1 MKKLLILIP
10 LFVSGC
16 TASRV
21 YTSGSSNYAPVNE
34 KRGGTV
40 KYIIRPRKSLPN
52 DVQRM
57 FGEVHYHQRIRLQS
71 FRNFSGTHFKCL
83 GKPKHCLAIHRLS
96 MRRKLKRGGL
106 MDLTR
111 EMQIEAAKAMTLE
124 RIMRELIKALIETG
138 TDPKEAIRLVVKGG
152 KL

>member
-1 MKKLLILIP
+1 
-10 LFVSGC
+10 
-16 TASRV
+16 
-21 YTSGSSNYAPVNE
+21 
-34 KRGGTV
+34 
-40 KYIIRPRKSLPN
+40 
-52 DVQRM
+52 
-57 FGEVHYHQRIRLQS
+57 
-71 FRNFSGTHFKCL
+71 
-83 GKPKHCLAIHRLS
+83 
-96 MRRKLKRGGL
+96 

>member
-40 KYIIRPRKSLPN
+40 KYQAGYNMTQRSDRERAYRMMFNECSGKYIITNEYDSS
-52 DVQRM
+52 
-57 FGEVHYHQRIRLQS
+57 H
-71 FRNFSGTHFKCL
+71 SGT
-83 GKPKHCLAIHRLS
+83 S
-96 MRRKLKRGGL
+96 VGL
-106 MDLTR
+106 TSSVWVNQNIVWRYIDY
-111 EMQIEAAKAMTLE
+111 QCV
-124 RIMRELIKALIETG
+124 G
-138 TDPKEAIRLVVKGG
+138 N
-152 KL
+152 